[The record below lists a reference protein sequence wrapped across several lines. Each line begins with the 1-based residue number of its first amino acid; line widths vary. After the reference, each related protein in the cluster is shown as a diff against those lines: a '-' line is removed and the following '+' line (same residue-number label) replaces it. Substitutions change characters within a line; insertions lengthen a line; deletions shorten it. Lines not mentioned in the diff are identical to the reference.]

1 MARWDT
7 SEEVKNINV
16 PTLVINGVEEQ
27 ASGDAVKP
35 FLGNIPDVR
44 LVTFENSTHCTHL
57 EQREEY
63 MNVVAKFL
71 LE

>member
-1 MARWDT
+1 
-7 SEEVKNINV
+7 VKNINV

-35 FLGNIPDVR
+35 FLDNIPDVR

-57 EQREEY
+57 EQREEH
-63 MNVVAKFL
+63 MKVVAKFL